1 MFRNSEHLGSRSW
14 YATFIWMLIIT
25 VLWIVAWVIASAI
38 PVFNNLLGLI
48 VSFPLPHPLAWFT
61 PPLTGAERTVR
72 ELVYM

>member
-25 VLWIVAWVIASAI
+25 VLWIVAWIIASAI

-48 VSFPLPHPLAWFT
+48 VSFT
-61 PPLTGAERTVR
+61 PRLLLLFL
-72 ELVYM
+72 LV

>member
-48 VSFPLPHPLAWFT
+48 VSSPPHLTWFSPFPT
-61 PPLTGAERTVR
+61 R
-72 ELVYM
+72 